1 MPTGGTRR
9 KRAQLTMSAK
19 KPDHQSQ
26 VKTEEERA
34 FAQMIPACAF
44 DVLTEPD
51 DQSKDVVRKRCKLL
65 TLNSPDPFSFGR
77 TRFRK
82 GDEYVDRKRLPY
94 RSWFLRRSGGSMGR
108 AHQAAVELGYEGR
121 VYG

>member
-51 DQSKDVVRKRCKLL
+51 DQ
-65 TLNSPDPFSFGR
+65 NPFSFGR